1 MYLPARAVLPPGHL
15 QRVPAPRETAFASCC
30 GAASFS
36 LGGACARWSLQ
47 RATVL
52 SRARCFLLYA
62 TAALHRA
69 QFPVVPRCLVTP
81 VQPKVRHGRPRSKSP
96 CRARARSGTGREA
109 ADGIVALPSLRPGA
123 PERLPRRR
131 GQLPDLSTDHL
142 RTRALSELVS
152 NVYAASSRLALLS
165 RLRTAQHILASWGDQ
180 LLPPTAP
187 KVMQLCAGLRSV
199 GYRSA
204 EAYVSAYRVFAERS
218 GFTFGPSEARAAR
231 DGLRAC
237 SRGIGPPVKALSL
250 PFDRLGEASRKSP
263 PLGVG
268 RPDRPSQCDCRRCLG
283 GWPGRWNFRR
293 HARHSSL
300 CGLVRSRLS
309 SGGFPLPRRTPRH
322 SGSPG
327 SHGCLCRP
335 TAPEARCPAHAVWD
349 QLILLRRHFGD
360 RWTPTGTRTAPP
372 ALSRL

>member
-1 MYLPARAVLPPGHL
+1 MPRDFPAQGFLPRVGPLAFLLPAHGRLGAPCHGVFPRSADSGLQRARAPRTPPFTQGPALGDHRSSGHGYVPPARAVLPPGHL

-69 QFPVVPRCLVTP
+69 QLPVVPRCLVTP

-142 RTRALSELVS
+142 RTRTLSELVS
-152 NVYAASSRLALLS
+152 NVYAASSRPALLS

-187 KVMQLCAGLRSV
+187 KVMQLCAGLRSG

-204 EAYVSAYRVFAERS
+204 EA
-218 GFTFGPSEARAAR
+218 
-231 DGLRAC
+231 
-237 SRGIGPPVKALSL
+237 
-250 PFDRLGEASRKSP
+250 
-263 PLGVG
+263 
-268 RPDRPSQCDCRRCLG
+268 
-283 GWPGRWNFRR
+283 
-293 HARHSSL
+293 
-300 CGLVRSRLS
+300 
-309 SGGFPLPRRTPRH
+309 
-322 SGSPG
+322 
-327 SHGCLCRP
+327 
-335 TAPEARCPAHAVWD
+335 
-349 QLILLRRHFGD
+349 
-360 RWTPTGTRTAPP
+360 
-372 ALSRL
+372 